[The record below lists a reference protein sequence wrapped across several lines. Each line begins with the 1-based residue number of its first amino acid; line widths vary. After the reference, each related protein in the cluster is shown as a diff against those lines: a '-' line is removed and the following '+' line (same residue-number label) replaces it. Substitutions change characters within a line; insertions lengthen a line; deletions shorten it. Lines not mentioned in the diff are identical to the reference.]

1 METLDIPTLR
11 KIIVVKDALIATQQ
25 KLIAVYD
32 SKILDLEDQ
41 LAAANTVIAECKQ
54 YIAYVDKHTPK
65 QHTPGK
71 VYGELNRSPY
81 ILD

>member
-1 METLDIPTLR
+1 MTEIEKLIA
-11 KIIVVKDALIATQQ
+11 VKDLLIATQKRIITAQ
-25 KLIAVYD
+25 DIKIAT
-32 SKILDLEDQ
+32 LEDQ

>member
-54 YIAYVDKHTPK
+54 YVAYVDKHIPK
-65 QHTPGK
+65 QNTPGK
-71 VYGELNRSPY
+71 VNGELNRSAY